1 MRHSRFQL
9 YKFIQENK
17 FKGSKNNILTVVFDG
32 KEDVIS
38 NETAEG
44 ISIIFSKN
52 KSADCVIMELIES
65 SSQPKNM
72 VLVTDD
78 KELIIFAR
86 SKRVKLMPVK
96 QLLAKKKT
104 VIFKKKMRIT
114 TEDARKINRELRNI
128 WLNEAE

>member
-1 MRHSRFQL
+1 MSLHFILDGYNITNKFKYKPVSDLRHSRFQL

-72 VLVTDD
+72 VL
-78 KELIIFAR
+78 ELLVHCFNGLLSIF
-86 SKRVKLMPVK
+86 L
-96 QLLAKKKT
+96 
-104 VIFKKKMRIT
+104 
-114 TEDARKINRELRNI
+114 NI
-128 WLNEAE
+128 MML